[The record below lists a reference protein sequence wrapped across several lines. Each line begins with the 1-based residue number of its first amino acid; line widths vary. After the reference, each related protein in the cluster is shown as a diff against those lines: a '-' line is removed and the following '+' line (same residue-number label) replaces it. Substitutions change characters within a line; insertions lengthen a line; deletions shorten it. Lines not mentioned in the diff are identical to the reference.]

1 MTPEARRALVE
12 KIFAKARESGQSIE
26 DDPLFI
32 SWIEEWIEGDIEIA
46 ALREKYRDLLVSRR
60 RQSPEE

>member
-12 KIFAKARESGQSIE
+12 KIFAKAHESGQSIE